1 MDTEQLQKKIEWLDE
16 ERRRDKD
23 TIQKMEEKILLLE
36 GKIDGSE
43 KKAQEMDSDLTRLRT
58 SIGRVDDFE
67 EALADFR
74 VDRTKAINE
83 FEKDIKNWIE
93 DAKKVLRTQIEGLE
107 GQMKAHQDEL
117 KRVKDLEKEMS
128 ARVEEEERLSNQYN
142 DLDKEFRDIKRKS
155 EDLVRQS
162 RVHKEERQ
170 KEIKRLTDIQGEQSA
185 IRKRVDAQSGQL
197 ELIKGD
203 FQKLKTRLEGLESL
217 RRDLKKEQEAFIE
230 DITLKFTMR
239 DNVWKSWQ
247 ARFETIE
254 EQAESLEE
262 QMGKLDSTH
271 RSVKRMQ
278 EEVSELSSLLDRRVN
293 EITEMQRLA
302 EERFRNEWSIFT
314 ADDQKRWT
322 NYTLSQKELNK
333 EQERQLKAVEER
345 ITLLEDSYQ
354 EVEDHLKQL
363 STFTDGSMQSL
374 LAMIRDWVGEYEQI
388 LESMR

>member
-36 GKIDGSE
+36 GKINGSE

-83 FEKDIKNWIE
+83 FEKDVKNWIE

-117 KRVKDLEKEMS
+117 KRVKELEKEMS
-128 ARVEEEERLSNQYN
+128 ARVEEEDRLSNQYN

-197 ELIKGD
+197 DLIKGD
-203 FQKLKTRLEGLESL
+203 LQKLKTRLEGLESL
-217 RRDLKKEQEAFIE
+217 RRELKKEQEAFIE

-278 EEVSELSSLLDRRVN
+278 EEVSELSNLLDRRVN

-333 EQERQLKAVEER
+333 EQDRQLKAVEER
-345 ITLLEDSYQ
+345 ITLLEDGYQ

-374 LAMIRDWVGEYEQI
+374 LAMIRDWVGEYEQV

>member
-1 MDTEQLQKKIEWLDE
+1 
-16 ERRRDKD
+16 
-23 TIQKMEEKILLLE
+23 
-36 GKIDGSE
+36 
-43 KKAQEMDSDLTRLRT
+43 
-58 SIGRVDDFE
+58 V
-67 EALADFR
+67 LADFR

-83 FEKDIKNWIE
+83 FEKDVKNWIE

-107 GQMKAHQDEL
+107 GQMKAHQDEF
-117 KRVKDLEKEMS
+117 KRIKELEKEMS
-128 ARVEEEERLSNQYN
+128 ARVEEEDRLSNQYN

-197 ELIKGD
+197 DLIKGD
-203 FQKLKTRLEGLESL
+203 LQKLKTRLEGLESL
-217 RRDLKKEQEAFIE
+217 RRELKKEQEAFIE

-278 EEVSELSSLLDRRVN
+278 EEVSELSTLLDRRVN

-333 EQERQLKAVEER
+333 EQDRQLKAVEER
-345 ITLLEDSYQ
+345 ITLLEDGYQ

>member
-23 TIQKMEEKILLLE
+23 TIQKMEEKIFLLE

-83 FEKDIKNWIE
+83 FEKDVKNWIE

-128 ARVEEEERLSNQYN
+128 ARAEEEDRLSNQFN

-162 RVHKEERQ
+162 RIHKEERQ

-197 ELIKGD
+197 DLIKGD

-217 RRDLKKEQEAFIE
+217 RRELKKEQEAFIE

-247 ARFETIE
+247 ARFKTIE

-278 EEVSELSSLLDRRVN
+278 EEVSELSNLLDRRVN

-333 EQERQLKAVEER
+333 EQDRQLKAVEER
-345 ITLLEDSYQ
+345 ITLLEDGYQ

-363 STFTDGSMQSL
+363 SAFTDGSMQSL
-374 LAMIRDWVGEYEQI
+374 LAMFRDWVGEYEQI

>member
-1 MDTEQLQKKIEWLDE
+1 MY
-16 ERRRDKD
+16 
-23 TIQKMEEKILLLE
+23 
-36 GKIDGSE
+36 SY
-43 KKAQEMDSDLTRLRT
+43 LTRLRT
-58 SIGRVDDFE
+58 SIGRVDYFE

-83 FEKDIKNWIE
+83 FEKDVKNWIE

-107 GQMKAHQDEL
+107 GQMKAHQEEF
-117 KRVKDLEKEMS
+117 KRIKELEKEMS
-128 ARVEEEERLSNQYN
+128 ARVEEEDRLSNQFN

-197 ELIKGD
+197 DLIKGD
-203 FQKLKTRLEGLESL
+203 MQKLKTRLEGLESL

-278 EEVSELSSLLDRRVN
+278 EEVSELSNLLDRRVN

-333 EQERQLKAVEER
+333 EQDRQLKAVEER
-345 ITLLEDSYQ
+345 ITLLEDGYQ

-374 LAMIRDWVGEYEQI
+374 LAMIRDWVGEYEQV

>member
-23 TIQKMEEKILLLE
+23 TIQKMEEKIFLLE

-83 FEKDIKNWIE
+83 FEKDVKNWIE

-128 ARVEEEERLSNQYN
+128 ARAEGEDRLSNQFN

-162 RVHKEERQ
+162 RIHKEERQ

-197 ELIKGD
+197 DLIKGD

-217 RRDLKKEQEAFIE
+217 RRELKKEQEAFIE

-278 EEVSELSSLLDRRVN
+278 EEVSELSNLLDRRVN

-333 EQERQLKAVEER
+333 EQDRQLKAVEER
-345 ITLLEDSYQ
+345 ITLLEDGYQ

-374 LAMIRDWVGEYEQI
+374 LAMFRDWVGEYEQI